1 MTSSRSPEGPSRR
14 PLRSWDGLV
23 WLGFVALT
31 GLFLWPLFA
40 PTIADRMTIGP
51 ATGDFLRQFH
61 PYRAFVARSWAAGQP
76 PLWNPHQYAGTPAWA
91 DPQLAVLYPWR
102 LLQAPL
108 AFGGRLLPLW
118 AVQLE
123 AAAHLVLAGGFTYL
137 LGRRL
142 GAGRSG
148 ALLAGFS
155 FAFGGYLTG
164 YPLEQLAVLDTAA
177 WLPALLWALVGLQAA
192 LAAGLDWRRPALVAA
207 LAAALMLLAGHP
219 QTALYGLWA
228 GVAWWCWTGRRL
240 RARRA
245 WLASG
250 AVWMLVAAGLSA
262 PQWLPSAELL
272 GRSARQLDPAEMAAG
287 FPPID
292 LLQVLAPGGLS
303 QWSPLYLGA
312 LPLAL
317 ALWAGWRLRAA
328 RPWLGLAAF
337 AWFVGM
343 GGHNPAFPI
352 LLRVLPGMGLFRH
365 QERIAILWS
374 LGLAIAAGLGLDRL
388 LAERCERPGPT
399 RLLAGLAAG
408 CSLAA
413 AALSL
418 RYQGLAVPVEDFCRP
433 ETLEAAASLWTPASH
448 RLALAGPLA
457 YSALFAALG
466 ALALG
471 LRPLRSGSRDWR
483 AGALLLLCLLE
494 LFGANRGVALCPA
507 EPGRLAVDANLAA
520 LLPHARDGRVSSEAL
535 LPGGPNAASLFGLY
549 DVTGD
554 SPLQLG
560 ATADLVEQAPE
571 ILWWRLLGV
580 RYAITRRPPDA
591 APLSERSRAGEAGL
605 YEVQLPVPPAWIAR
619 ETLCS
624 TPGSIADWARPDLDP
639 QAMIQVEPIWVR
651 GAEAPRPDPALGEPS
666 LMRSEGAAGRA
677 GDWSVCWDAPS
688 AGGEARLVG
697 LDPGRIRVEASL
709 PAPGWLALSSA
720 FDPGWRLSARELDSG
735 ERIRPPVTRAYGAI
749 LAARLPAGRWEL
761 RWTYLPA
768 AVIMGLL
775 VGLVTL
781 GASLWL
787 WRRAEGKPA

>member
-1 MTSSRSPEGPSRR
+1 MATRTPTDGPGRRSPHP
-14 PLRSWDGLV
+14 DGLV
-23 WLGFVALT
+23 WLGFIALT
-31 GLFLWPLFA
+31 AFFLWPLYA

-51 ATGDFLRQFH
+51 TTGDFLRQFH

-123 AAAHLVLAGGFTYL
+123 AAAHLVLAGGFTFL
-137 LGRRL
+137 LTRRL
-142 GAGRSG
+142 GAGRAG
-148 ALLAGFS
+148 ALLAGLC

-164 YPLEQLAVLDTAA
+164 YPLEQLAVVDTAA
-177 WLPALLWALVGLQAA
+177 WLPALLWALTGLAAA
-192 LAAGLDWRRPALVAA
+192 LAASLDWRRPALVAA
-207 LAAALMLLAGHP
+207 ATAALMLLAGHP

-228 GVAWWCWTGRRL
+228 GLAWWLWLGRGL
-240 RARRA
+240 EAKRA
-245 WLASG
+245 WLAAG
-250 AVWMLVAAGLSA
+250 AVWLSVAAGLSA

-272 GRSARQLDPAEMAAG
+272 GRSARQLDPTELAAG

-303 QWSPLYLGA
+303 QWSPLYLGG

-317 ALWAGWRLRAA
+317 ALWAGWRLRKA
-328 RPWLGLAAF
+328 RPWLGLAVA
-337 AWFVGM
+337 AWLVGL
-343 GGHNPAFPI
+343 GGHNPAFPV
-352 LLRVLPGMGLFRH
+352 LLRILPGMSLFRH

-374 LGLAIAAGLGLDRL
+374 LGLAIAAGLGLDAL
-388 LAERCERPGPT
+388 LAGRRESASLPK
-399 RLLAGLAAG
+399 LMAGLAAG
-408 CSLAA
+408 CGLAA

-418 RYQGLAVPVEDFCRP
+418 RYQGLALPVEDFCRP
-433 ETLEAAASLWTPASH
+433 ETLDAAAALWTPAGQ

-457 YSALFAALG
+457 YTALFAALG
-466 ALALG
+466 AAVLWLG
-471 LRPLRSGSRDWR
+471 RSRDLSR
-483 AGALLLLCLLE
+483 LRLASALLTLCLLE
-494 LFGANRGVALCPA
+494 LFGANRGAALCPA
-507 EPGRLAVDANLAA
+507 EPGRLAVDANLSE
-520 LLPHARDGRVSSEAL
+520 LLPLARDGRISSEAL
-535 LPGGPNAASLFGLY
+535 LPGGANAASLFGLY

-580 RYAITRRPPDA
+580 RYVITRRPPDG
-591 APLSERSRAGEAGL
+591 APLTERSRSGEAGL

-619 ETLCS
+619 EASCS

-639 QAMIQVEPIWVR
+639 LAWIPIEPIVVHA
-651 GAEAPRPDPALGEPS
+651 AERPQPDQALGEPR
-666 LMRSEGAAGRA
+666 LARTEGAADRPGA
-677 GDWSVCWDAPS
+677 WLLCWDAPS

-697 LDPGRIRVEASL
+697 LDPGRIRVEAELAS
-709 PAPGWLALSSA
+709 PGWLALSSA
-720 FDPGWRLSARELDSG
+720 YDPGWRLSARELDTG
-735 ERIRPPVTRAYGAI
+735 ERIQPPVSRAYGAI

-787 WRRAEGKPA
+787 WRRAEGKAA